1 LFWIVFLEEVKVIGP
16 GESIL
21 ALVGEEVEFPCH
33 LSPYQDAENM
43 EIRWFRS
50 HASDVVHLYQERQE
64 LFAQQMARFQNRT
77 KLITDEIADG
87 SVSLHLRR
95 VVPSDE
101 GPYGCRFLSG
111 DFSGEAIWELEVAG
125 ACPGQAPAE
134 DKEKRVSLD
143 RDALLK

>member
-1 LFWIVFLEEVKVIGP
+1 
-16 GESIL
+16 L